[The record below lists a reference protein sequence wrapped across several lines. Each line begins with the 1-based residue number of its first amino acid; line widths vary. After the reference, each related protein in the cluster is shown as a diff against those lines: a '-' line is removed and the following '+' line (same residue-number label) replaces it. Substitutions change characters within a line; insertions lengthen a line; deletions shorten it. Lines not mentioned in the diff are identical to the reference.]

1 MDLIGFVSEYT
12 TAGSSNLI
20 SAGKINFTDQSWK
33 VWGTSMS
40 SISLFKIEILQILVD
55 AFLLA
60 LDIVGLNILDS
71 IIPRAQQCHWKYR

>member
-1 MDLIGFVSEYT
+1 
-12 TAGSSNLI
+12 
-20 SAGKINFTDQSWK
+20 
-33 VWGTSMS
+33 MS

-71 IIPRAQQCHWKYR
+71 ITPRARQCH